1 MTSPA
6 VFSDDVKFA
15 LAGGVATITINR
27 PGAYNAMK
35 VAMWAAMLEFVQS
48 IEHDPQVR
56 VLVLTGEGRHFCSGG
71 DVSEFAQ
78 TVDLTPQD
86 LATHWMRQAD
96 IINPLFVTLERI
108 PQPVVASV
116 RGIAAGG
123 GLGLVAGSD
132 LIVASE
138 TSRFFAAQIKLGAIP
153 DSAVSFNLRRA
164 IGIKK
169 AKQYCLLGEEM
180 DAQTGLE
187 LGLVNWV
194 VPDGQLA
201 EETDKLAAR
210 LVNMPSVAVARTKTA
225 LNRSFRNTLS
235 DHFLEEAEDVGRC
248 VSQPDFAREVR
259 AFVDRKR

>member
-1 MTSPA
+1 MA
-6 VFSDDVKFA
+6 DDLKFGID
-15 LAGGVATITINR
+15 GGIATITINR

-35 VAMWAAMLEFVQS
+35 VAMWAGILEFVQS
-48 IEHDPQVR
+48 IEHDPAVR
-56 VLVLTGEGRHFCSGG
+56 VLVLAGEGRHFCSGA
-71 DVSEFAQ
+71 DVNEFAQ
-78 TVDLTPQD
+78 TIDLPPQD
-86 LATHWMRQAD
+86 LASHWMRQAD

-138 TSRFFAAQIKLGAIP
+138 TARFFAAQIKLGAIP

-169 AKQYCLLGEEM
+169 AKEYCLLGDEM
-180 DAQTGLE
+180 DAKTAQE

-194 VPDGQLA
+194 VPDDRLV
-201 EETDKLAAR
+201 EETAKVAAR
-210 LVNMPSVAVARTKTA
+210 LAKMPALAVARTKTS
-225 LNRSFRNTLS
+225 LNRSFQNTLS
-235 DHFLEEAEDVGRC
+235 DHFLEEAQDVGRC
-248 VSQPDFAREVR
+248 VSHPDFARNVR
-259 AFVDRKR
+259 AFVERKR

>member
-1 MTSPA
+1 LDELKIST
-6 VFSDDVKFA
+6 D
-15 LAGGVATITINR
+15 GGIATITINR

-35 VAMWAAMLEFVQS
+35 VAMWAGMLEFVQS
-48 IEHDPQVR
+48 IEHDPAVR
-56 VLVLTGEGRHFCSGG
+56 VLVLAGEGRHFCSGA
-71 DVSEFAQ
+71 DVNEFAQ
-78 TVDLTPQD
+78 TVDLPPQD

-96 IINPLFVTLERI
+96 VINPLFVTLERI

-138 TSRFFAAQIKLGAIP
+138 NARFFAAQIKLGAIP

-169 AKQYCLLGEEM
+169 AKEYCLLGDEM
-180 DAQTGLE
+180 DATTAQE

-194 VPDGQLA
+194 VPDERLA
-201 EETDKLAAR
+201 EETAKVAAR
-210 LVNMPSVAVARTKTA
+210 LAKMPGLAVARTKA
-225 LNRSFRNTLS
+225 SLNRSFQNTLS

-248 VSQPDFAREVR
+248 VSHPDFARNVR
-259 AFVDRKR
+259 AFVERKR